1 MNNPNQSVAKWVSG
15 AAIWSY
21 AGVFFD
27 RAMRFVVFIMVARLV
42 SPTQFG
48 LVILSLLIVELLQAF
63 LDAGLSTA
71 LVQRSA
77 VSKEQFDTA
86 FIITMA
92 VSALISA
99 VLLFGAQSLTT
110 LGHDHTA
117 AEYLRALAIA
127 PLISGAGAV
136 QVAIIQR
143 NIGFKSLAWRTAASS
158 LASSIAAIVLALAGF
173 GAWALIGRTL
183 LAAISGTAIAWL
195 STTYRPSLHFNLRS
209 VRTVV
214 PAALRLWGANVA
226 NQINGKGF
234 DFLAAAFLGAAALGA
249 LRIAGQ
255 TIMLLIDLAV
265 SPMIGVGYAILS
277 RCQHDQKLF
286 EETLDVI
293 ARLAALLIFPA
304 FAGLLV
310 TGDLVLPLMFGS
322 RWEPAAAIVPL
333 MCVVAPAIYWYLIVS
348 IALFA
353 RGRNDRMLQW
363 ALIEAVLTF
372 SFGIVGAR
380 YALVG
385 LATAGV
391 LRLYVMAPLGWLWL
405 HRDIS
410 VNPRLL
416 VIAAVPSAI
425 SSAAMAAVVAAA
437 RSWLT
442 SALSPVM
449 LIVSLVVVGV
459 VTYTI
464 LLPFFAR
471 RLLSQLLQQ
480 DIQEE
485 GPTSTRLTARIITWI
500 SRSRSPQL
508 RSRANNRNSD
518 G

>member
-1 MNNPNQSVAKWVSG
+1 
-15 AAIWSY
+15 
-21 AGVFFD
+21 
-27 RAMRFVVFIMVARLV
+27 
-42 SPTQFG
+42 
-48 LVILSLLIVELLQAF
+48 
-63 LDAGLSTA
+63 
-71 LVQRSA
+71 
-77 VSKEQFDTA
+77 
-86 FIITMA
+86 
-92 VSALISA
+92 
-99 VLLFGAQSLTT
+99 
-110 LGHDHTA
+110 
-117 AEYLRALAIA
+117 
-127 PLISGAGAV
+127 
-136 QVAIIQR
+136 
-143 NIGFKSLAWRTAASS
+143 
-158 LASSIAAIVLALAGF
+158 
-173 GAWALIGRTL
+173 
-183 LAAISGTAIAWL
+183 
-195 STTYRPSLHFNLRS
+195 
-209 VRTVV
+209 
-214 PAALRLWGANVA
+214 
-226 NQINGKGF
+226 
-234 DFLAAAFLGAAALGA
+234 
-249 LRIAGQ
+249 
-255 TIMLLIDLAV
+255 MLLIDLAV

-353 RGRNDRMLQW
+353 RGRNDRMLRW

-508 RSRANNRNSD
+508 RSRAKNRNSD